1 MHGEIL
7 QVEMF
12 ADFSFHYLFLADFFC
27 RPMGQ
32 NNKIKM
38 RKLNYTEKIEHNIND
53 VNTSGVGKQQR
64 WPKAK

>member
-1 MHGEIL
+1 MVKYCRLKCL
-7 QVEMF
+7 QI
-12 ADFSFHYLFLADFFC
+12 FHSIIYFWLIFFC